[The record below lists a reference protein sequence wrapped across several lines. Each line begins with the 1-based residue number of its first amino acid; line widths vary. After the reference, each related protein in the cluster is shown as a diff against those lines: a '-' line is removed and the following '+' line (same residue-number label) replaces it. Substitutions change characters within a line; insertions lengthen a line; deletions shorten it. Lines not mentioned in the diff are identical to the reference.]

1 MNRIYIVDI
10 NCISDNNVY
19 EYWYDQMSPE
29 RKKKIDSFKPQKNKL
44 LSLAAGILLKKALET
59 EGIYSYEIIEKG
71 AGKPY
76 IKGRSDVF
84 FNLSHSGER
93 AIIAVSDNE
102 IGIDIQKKSHFEPGL
117 VKRVFTESEIM
128 QVEHLG
134 GDMDI
139 LYTALWTAKES
150 IMKYYGKGLSM
161 EPLNIELDVRSGSDL
176 FYTKELY
183 LIRKEI
189 SDYQVTICT
198 TCAGFK
204 EILITDVFKEK
215 G

>member
-19 EYWYDQMSPE
+19 EYWYDQMPPE

-93 AIIAVSDNE
+93 AIIAVSDKE